1 MLKYLGK
8 LFKKWGNTLD
18 PEEKKVIEIKTDQ
31 LFATVCK
38 DCKRV
43 IDYDSKES
51 KDEIDESKD
60 TDDID
65 DDSSH
70 HTSYPVIY
78 FNREDE
84 YPTEFSLYEIL
95 EDDNGEI
102 SVVFASDNSKSAKK
116 TKSGNYSLV
125 TTDGRVVTVRRH
137 TILNIVKTH
146 KETAGHRYYRKPN

>member
-1 MLKYLGK
+1 MLKFLGK
-8 LFKKWGNTLD
+8 LFKKWGNALD
-18 PEEKKVIEIKTDQ
+18 PEDKKVIEIKTDK
-31 LFATVCK
+31 LFANVCR
-38 DCKRV
+38 DCQRV
-43 IDYDSKES
+43 IEKDAEDSEDKLDEV
-51 KDEIDESKD
+51 KDSDNDED
-60 TDDID
+60 RC
-65 DDSSH
+65 
-70 HTSYPVIY
+70 TSYPVIY
-78 FNREDE
+78 FNRKDE

-102 SVVFASDNSKSAKK
+102 SVVFASDNSKKAKK

>member
-1 MLKYLGK
+1 MLKFLGK
-8 LFKKWGNTLD
+8 LFKKWGNALD
-18 PEEKKVIEIKTDQ
+18 PEDKKVIEIKTDK
-31 LFATVCK
+31 LFANVCK
-38 DCKRV
+38 DCQRV
-43 IDYDSKES
+43 IEKDAEGPEDKLDEVKDSDN
-51 KDEIDESKD
+51 DEDRC
-60 TDDID
+60 
-65 DDSSH
+65 
-70 HTSYPVIY
+70 TSYPVIY
-78 FNREDE
+78 FNRKDE

-102 SVVFASDNSKSAKK
+102 SVVFASDNSKKAKK

>member
-8 LFKKWGNTLD
+8 LFKKWGNALD
-18 PEEKKVIEIKTDQ
+18 PEERKVIEIKTDK

-38 DCKRV
+38 DCQRV
-43 IDYDSKES
+43 IDAESEEVKDKVIETQDSDGE
-51 KDEIDESKD
+51 
-60 TDDID
+60 D
-65 DDSSH
+65 DDH

-78 FNREDE
+78 FNRKDE
-84 YPTEFSLYEIL
+84 YPIEFSLYEIL
-95 EDDNGEI
+95 EDDHGEI
-102 SVVFASDNSKSAKK
+102 SVVFASDNSKKAKK

>member
-1 MLKYLGK
+1 MLKYIGR
-8 LFKKWGNTLD
+8 LFKKWGNALD
-18 PEEKKVIEIKTDQ
+18 PEDKKVIEIKTDK
-31 LFATVCK
+31 LFANVCK
-38 DCKRV
+38 DCQRV
-43 IDYDSKES
+43 IEKDVEDSEDKLNEV
-51 KDEIDESKD
+51 KDSDNDED
-60 TDDID
+60 RC
-65 DDSSH
+65 
-70 HTSYPVIY
+70 TSYPVIY
-78 FNREDE
+78 FNRKDE

-102 SVVFASDNSKSAKK
+102 SVVFSSDNSKKAKK

>member
-1 MLKYLGK
+1 MLKFLGK
-8 LFKKWGNTLD
+8 LFKKWGNALD
-18 PEEKKVIEIKTDQ
+18 PEDKKVIEIKTDK
-31 LFATVCK
+31 LFANVCK
-38 DCKRV
+38 DCERV
-43 IDYDSKES
+43 IEKDVEDSEDKLNEV
-51 KDEIDESKD
+51 KDSDNDED
-60 TDDID
+60 RC
-65 DDSSH
+65 
-70 HTSYPVIY
+70 TSYPVIY
-78 FNREDE
+78 FNRKDE

-102 SVVFASDNSKSAKK
+102 SVVFASDNSKKAKK

>member
-1 MLKYLGK
+1 MLRYIGK
-8 LFKKWGNTLD
+8 LFKKLGNALD
-18 PEEKKVIEIKTDQ
+18 PEERKIIEIKTDK

-38 DCKRV
+38 DCQRV
-43 IDYDSKES
+43 IDAESEEVKDKVIETQDS
-51 KDEIDESKD
+51 DEE
-60 TDDID
+60 D
-65 DDSSH
+65 DDH
-70 HTSYPVIY
+70 RTSYPVIY
-78 FNREDE
+78 FNRKDE

-95 EDDNGEI
+95 EDDHGEI
-102 SVVFASDNSKSAKK
+102 SVVFASDNSKKAKK